1 MYCAA
6 MLTEM
11 ERMLFNRWWG
21 SAGLRGFVVGRQS
34 STRFHRLSRCWDFFI
49 HLQAEGLGPVHEL
62 IGGTA
67 PLSHGHWILNK
78 GVWIKFNFNFCWGC
92 ELKTWFLSN
101 RITARPQDFIFQSWR
116 TSGLEKR
123 AIVNV
128 GIGKR
133 KLSDRSRYPDFLPV
147 PYINEEKN
155 KWEPKTRMPKWND
168 FA

>member
-1 MYCAA
+1 MGKRRIERVRRRS
-6 MLTEM
+6 TEFHTIPSSFSVL
-11 ERMLFNRWWG
+11 RLLHPSPSRRVG
-21 SAGLRGFVVGRQS
+21 SG
-34 STRFHRLSRCWDFFI
+34 SRTDWRNCSFITWTLDFK
-49 HLQAEGLGPVHEL
+49 
-62 IGGTA
+62 
-67 PLSHGHWILNK
+67 K